1 MRRTLSLLLTP
12 AIAMSSAG
20 CSLAGSATQS
30 VTIIPSHPR
39 AQIII
44 DGVPKGTG
52 VQSVEL
58 KRDRSHSVLAQCKDS
73 SGVATVYREL
83 STTGVLDIIGGLLIL
98 VPFIGLFAPG
108 AYSLSPEN
116 VSVAI
121 PDASGC
127 NEQTA

>member
-1 MRRTLSLLLTP
+1 MRRILALLLTP
-12 AIAMSSAG
+12 ALAISSAG

-30 VTIIPSHPR
+30 VTIIPSHPK
-39 AQIII
+39 AQVII

-52 VQSVEL
+52 IQSVEL
-58 KRDRSHSVLAQCKDS
+58 SRKRSHSVLAQCKDS
-73 SGVATVYREL
+73 SGVATIYREL
-83 STTGVLDIIGGLLIL
+83 STTGILDIIGGFLIL

-108 AYSLSPEN
+108 AYELSPEN

-127 NEQTA
+127 NEQSD

>member
-1 MRRTLSLLLTP
+1 MRRIPSLFLTP
-12 AIAMSSAG
+12 VLAVSSVG

-30 VTIIPSHPR
+30 VTIIPSHPK

-52 VQSVEL
+52 IQSFEL
-58 KRDRSHSVLAQCKDS
+58 RRDRSHSVLAQCKDS

-83 STTGVLDIIGGLLIL
+83 SPTGILDIIGGLLIL
-98 VPFIGLFAPG
+98 LPFVGLFAPG
-108 AYSLSPEN
+108 AYDLSPEN

-127 NEQTA
+127 NEQSD